1 MIHRAGWVS
10 LLAALAWLRWP
21 ATPWLAVGGAAL
33 LWGLTRR
40 GPLRSQARLALLPLL
55 GALVVA
61 VGTQRLLQ
69 RATEQWPLFWQEQEE
84 RAGAALEARMEAL
97 IAAGDRSVDEAAA
110 LEGREAEP
118 RLDFIRR
125 GGGLSA
131 LALYDEFGL
140 PEAWAGEHHGPLP
153 DTLWQQGDGYDYFES
168 PLFGYIYFMRP
179 RLTGGGTAI
188 GAVLLRADLPV
199 ALASSERNDF
209 ASRFLRD
216 AGEEIRISQVERVE
230 GPGVWDFQ
238 WADETLFSMQVV
250 RPSQAER
257 RRSLRADRSR
267 VVFALGMLSFLLL
280 LRTLALHRRVR
291 PVALGVASLAAL
303 LPFEPLFGPLPLF
316 SPADFLLPGP
326 VPLSLG
332 RILVLAGAGLVL
344 LGLARDPKR
353 TGGPLLTLGLVAIG
367 LPLLVGWLGSGSSV
381 SLVARSESSWL
392 VFTSALAL
400 AATCLF
406 FLSMHWG
413 APRTEAGPRP
423 FSAVAMVLGAGVLA
437 FWLSERV
444 LAGESVSPWVLA
456 AWALPAAGLA
466 WSSGAGPGRV
476 SGGLRAVGAALLA
489 ISAVTPFAWG
499 ERTQARMQV
508 IEDELQQL
516 GSQPDPYLE
525 FLLDRLGEELVRL
538 QAEVSRPIELLY
550 EAWESAGLAEVGV
563 PMWLTLW
570 TPLNLPRET
579 LPIGLGEAAPQFTDE
594 FLNEARSRG
603 TPRVERI
610 DEPDYLYLATYPLA
624 DGSVGSAAIPPRR
637 DVSGTSPLG
646 PLFSSVERATS
657 SPLSLVPI
665 DAPPENGDGR
675 VTWTASADALS
686 AERYTRFPE
695 SWYRARYQLAMPG
708 PLLLVARGSLLFTLF
723 ASIAGVLYLAGR
735 SARPAGEVHGESPWG
750 GFLESFRGRVTLALL
765 GFFLL
770 STLVIGTL
778 LLQTL
783 SRSADRTA
791 EALAVRVAL
800 EASESYAGPGRLGP
814 LARQIGADLLLYQDG
829 ALSEGAVHELVELGI
844 YPAWLPTNVHEALEE
859 GRTVTAS
866 APGSLGSWQFVMA
879 YHSVGGGQVL
889 ASPASLQVGA
899 NAVRRRETVDLLGL
913 TVLLG
918 SLLSLGLALLVG
930 RTLTSP
936 LETLQ
941 VASGRVGSGDLGT
954 RLPDDRRDEFGSV
967 FGAFNRMV
975 SGLGTARTALERTT
989 RRTQAIVEEAA
1000 TGVIALD
1007 PDRAVVLVNPRAE
1020 AILETDL
1027 PPGAPLPDGAGE
1039 RVAEFA
1045 SWVGRFFKDGL
1056 PEGTTE
1062 FNFGGRRVR
1071 ARGRRISRAEPL
1083 GGAVFA
1089 LADVTDEMRAERV
1102 LAWGEMARQIAHEV
1116 KNPLTPIKLS
1126 VQHIQRAW
1134 NDDVENYDT
1143 VLDRNVGAILGE
1155 IDRLAQIA
1163 GSFSRLSA
1171 PDNETPSAP
1180 LEPVDLSAVV
1190 GDVLALY
1197 ETTDRGIRFRSAV
1210 DPDLPRVLCRSSE
1223 LKEVLLNLLE
1233 NAREAVAERGQVRIE
1248 AAEVEAGIELRVVD
1262 DGVGIPPGDLVRVF
1276 EPHFSTRSKGTGLG
1290 LAIVRRLVESWRG
1303 TVSARSEVGAG
1314 TTMTILLLRADSG
1327 PEAGQVDAGR
1337 PG

>member
-1 MIHRAGWVS
+1 MIQRAGWIA
-10 LLAALAWLRWP
+10 LLATLVWLRWP
-21 ATPWLAVGGAAL
+21 VAAWLGVGALAVVL
-33 LWGLTRR
+33 GLTRR
-40 GPLRSQARLALLPLL
+40 GPLRSQARLALLPLV

-61 VGTQRLLQ
+61 AGTQRLLHQ
-69 RATEQWPLFWQEQEE
+69 ATEQWPLFWQEQEE
-84 RAGAALEARMEAL
+84 RAGAALEQRMEAL
-97 IAAGDRSVDEAAA
+97 IVAGDEAVDQATTLDEQSVER
-110 LEGREAEP
+110 LEG
-118 RLDFIRR
+118 IRR
-125 GGGLSA
+125 RSDLSA
-131 LALYDEFGL
+131 LALYDANGL
-140 PEAWAGEHHGPLP
+140 PDAWAGEHHGPLP
-153 DTLWQQGDGYDYFES
+153 DTLWKQGDGYDYFES
-168 PLFGYIYFMRP
+168 PLFGYVYFMRP
-179 RLTGGGTAI
+179 RIGGGTAI
-188 GAVLLRADLPV
+188 GAVLLRADLPA
-199 ALASSERNDF
+199 ALASSERDDF
-209 ASRFLRD
+209 ASRFHRD
-216 AGEEIRISQVERVE
+216 AGEEIRISQVERLE

-238 WADETLFSMQVV
+238 WADETLFSMQVI

-257 RRSLRADRSR
+257 RRALRASRSR
-267 VVFALGMLSFLLL
+267 VVFGLGLLAFLLL
-280 LRTLALHRRVR
+280 LRTLPLHRRVR
-291 PVALGVASLAAL
+291 PVALGVGALATL

-326 VPLSLG
+326 FPLSLG
-332 RILVLAGAGLVL
+332 RILVLGGAGLLL
-344 LGLARDPKR
+344 LGLTREPR
-353 TGGPLLTLGLVAIG
+353 RSGGPAATLGLVALG
-367 LPLLVGWLGSGSSV
+367 LPLLVAWLGSGSSV
-381 SLVARSESSWL
+381 SLLARSESSWL

-400 AATCLF
+400 AATCLLL
-406 FLSMHWG
+406 LSLLWG
-413 APRTEAGPRP
+413 ASRDDAKLRP
-423 FSAVAMVLGAGVLA
+423 IGVALVFVGAGALA
-437 FWLSERV
+437 FWLSTRV
-444 LAGESVSPWVLA
+444 LAGESVAP
-456 AWALPAAGLA
+456 WALAFWSIPAAGLA
-466 WSSGAGPGRV
+466 LSLGAESSRTTGVVRV
-476 SGGLRAVGAALLA
+476 AGAALLA
-489 ISAVTPFAWG
+489 ISAVTPFTWG

-508 IEDELQQL
+508 IADELQQL

-570 TPLNLPRET
+570 TPSNQPRET
-579 LPIGLGEAAPQFTDE
+579 LPIGLGEAAPQFTDA
-594 FLNEARSRG
+594 FLNEARARG
-603 TPRVERI
+603 VPRVARI
-610 DEPDYLYLATYPLA
+610 DQPDYLYLATYPLA

-657 SPLSLVPI
+657 SPLSLVPLI
-665 DAPPENGDGR
+665 GPPEGTDGS
-675 VTWTASADALS
+675 VVWTASAGTLN
-686 AERYTRFPE
+686 AERDTRFPE
-695 SWYRARYQLAMPG
+695 SWFRARYQLAMPG
-708 PLLLVARGSLLFTLF
+708 AVLLIARGSLLFALF
-723 ASIAGVLYLAGR
+723 TSIAGVIYLVGR
-735 SARPAGEVHGESPWG
+735 AARPAGELHSESLWG

-783 SRSADRTA
+783 SQSADRTA

-829 ALSEGAVHELVELGI
+829 ALEEGAVHELVELGI
-844 YPAWLPTNVHEALEE
+844 YPAWLPTEVFAALQE

-879 YHSVGGGQVL
+879 YHGVGGGQVL
-889 ASPASLQVGA
+889 ASPASLQVGS
-899 NAVRRRETVDLLGL
+899 NAVRRRETVDLLGF
-913 TVLLG
+913 TILLG
-918 SLLSLGLALLVG
+918 GVLSLGLALLVG

-941 VASGRVGSGDLGT
+941 AASGRVGSGDLAT

-967 FGAFNRMV
+967 FDAFNRMV
-975 SGLGTARTALERTT
+975 SGLGTARTTLERTT

-1027 PPGAPLPDGAGE
+1027 VPGAPLPEEGDG
-1039 RVAEFA
+1039 RLAEFA
-1045 SWVGRFFKDGL
+1045 GWVSQFFTDGL

-1062 FNFGGRRVR
+1062 FTFGERRVR
-1071 ARGRRISRAEPL
+1071 VRGRRISRAEPL

-1134 NDDVENYDT
+1134 DDHVDDYDA
-1143 VLDRNVGAILGE
+1143 VLGRNVGAILGE

-1171 PDNETPSAP
+1171 PDNEAQSAP
-1180 LEPVDLSAVV
+1180 LEPVTLAALV

-1197 ETTDRGIRFRSAV
+1197 ETTDRGIQFRAHI
-1210 DPDLPRVLCRSSE
+1210 DPDLPQVLCRSSE

-1248 AAEVEAGIELRVVD
+1248 ASKTDGGVELRVVD
-1262 DGVGIPPGDLVRVF
+1262 DGVGIPRKDLVRVF

-1303 TVSARSEVGAG
+1303 SVSAQSEVGVG
-1314 TTMTILLLRADSG
+1314 TTVTVQLLAADART
-1327 PEAGQVDAGR
+1327 ETGQED
-1337 PG
+1337 PGKPG